1 MTFLLEPEQKNSMRF
16 HCLQHMPAEGPGHAA
31 EWLAA
36 HGHSL
41 SFTKLF
47 ESNPVFPVLAD
58 FDGLLILGGAMS
70 VHDEE
75 NFPWLR
81 DEKAFIRETLRAGK
95 ITLDICLGAQLVAEA
110 LGGEVRPNH
119 ASEIGFWTVRFS
131 VKSLEHS
138 LLRGWPEKAVVLHWH
153 LDTFTVP
160 PGAVR
165 VGMSAATAT
174 QGFLW
179 GDGVIGLQFHPEMT
193 VPMVEKLMEFER
205 HEHAEEQE
213 FVQTA
218 EQIRAKMKSVWK
230 GRKLLETVLEN
241 LVALHESEQQLN
253 NSNVIN

>member
-1 MTFLLEPEQKNSMRF
+1 MRF

-31 EWLAA
+31 DWLAA

-47 ESNPVFPVLAD
+47 ESNPVLPALVD

-75 NFPWLR
+75 NLPWLR
-81 DEKAFIRETLRAGK
+81 DEKAFIREILRAGK
-95 ITLDICLGAQLVAEA
+95 ITLAICLGAQLVAEA

-119 ASEIGFWTVRFS
+119 APEIGFWTVRFS
-131 VKSLEHS
+131 VKSLEHP
-138 LLRGWPEKAVVLHWH
+138 LLRGWPDKAVVLHWH
-153 LDTFTVP
+153 VDTFTVP

-174 QGFLW
+174 QGFVW

-193 VPMVEKLMEFER
+193 VPMVEQLMVFEG
-205 HEHAEEQE
+205 HDQAGEQE

-218 EQIRAKMKSVWK
+218 EQIRARLKSVWK

-241 LVALHESEQQLN
+241 LVALHEGEESLGN
-253 NSNVIN
+253 